1 MSEQRIPLL
10 IASGGLLCLLL
21 QLVLSMTDSPARRAQ
36 LVAQRVAIESVYL
49 RSEKRAERL
58 AQRLNQAMAAGD
70 QSKLQ
75 AELDSAS
82 QSDPD
87 IVEIGVVD
95 HDLSVVASSEKTQ
108 VGKRITGHAEELLR
122 KAVEAGFSRKVEASP
137 QNQRVILAVP
147 VTGQPGSSGL
157 LYLVLTT
164 ADMEDGLGRVVTT
177 VQPQRV
183 PTWLTIGLGIL
194 GVGVALA
201 MWVLGDR
208 KRSIRGF
215 DVGLQGVCAGERRL
229 VTIPPAW
236 AYGAK
241 GLGPI
246 PPESTLKFEI
256 EVLEVADAPTTPD
269 AAAAPSPPQAS
280 WNDWLIFVLLI
291 GSVAGLTLYY
301 QKKYKTQKK
310 MKANGKKGVGTPKA
324 IVRLAQELKKKN
336 AVSVAAA
343 DEKSQ

>member
-1 MSEQRIPLL
+1 MISLLLLLLLLSIVALIRADEASGDAKPVEAEFIEEEMAEEGDDHEAEGGAEQLRPDPIDWTVEPEGPAVSYEILSKPENCVKAANDGDVIELHYTATLAASEQKFDSSYDQGKPLK
-10 IASGGLLCLLL
+10 
-21 QLVLSMTDSPARRAQ
+21 M
-36 LVAQRVAIESVYL
+36 
-49 RSEKRAERL
+49 
-58 AQRLNQAMAAGD
+58 
-70 QSKLQ
+70 
-75 AELDSAS
+75 
-82 QSDPD
+82 
-87 IVEIGVVD
+87 
-95 HDLSVVASSEKTQ
+95 
-108 VGKRITGHAEELLR
+108 
-122 KAVEAGFSRKVEASP
+122 
-137 QNQRVILAVP
+137 
-147 VTGQPGSSGL
+147 
-157 LYLVLTT
+157 
-164 ADMEDGLGRVVTT
+164 
-177 VQPQRV
+177 
-183 PTWLTIGLGIL
+183 
-194 GVGVALA
+194 
-201 MWVLGDR
+201 VLGDR

>member
-1 MSEQRIPLL
+1 MSPGSVSYTHLDVYKRQ
-10 IASGGLLCLLL
+10 
-21 QLVLSMTDSPARRAQ
+21 
-36 LVAQRVAIESVYL
+36 VYL

-147 VTGQPGSSGL
+147 VTGQPRSSGL

-183 PTWLTIGLGIL
+183 
-194 GVGVALA
+194 
-201 MWVLGDR
+201 
-208 KRSIRGF
+208 
-215 DVGLQGVCAGERRL
+215 C
-229 VTIPPAW
+229 
-236 AYGAK
+236 
-241 GLGPI
+241 
-246 PPESTLKFEI
+246 
-256 EVLEVADAPTTPD
+256 
-269 AAAAPSPPQAS
+269 
-280 WNDWLIFVLLI
+280 LLYT
-291 GSVAGLTLYY
+291 SRCV
-301 QKKYKTQKK
+301 
-310 MKANGKKGVGTPKA
+310 
-324 IVRLAQELKKKN
+324 
-336 AVSVAAA
+336 
-343 DEKSQ
+343 